1 MEQAIEGTSYSSE
14 RSRLLSQ
21 ALGGKRANRSD
32 IGKRARLGERTILI
46 LLFAAGLLSIF
57 TTVFIVIF
65 LGSEAVSFFQSRAWI
80 YTKMIVVD
88 QAAPP
93 VSLRSDSEGAA
104 TSTSANLLLDLGDLS
119 RVPFPPGSL
128 IQIGDEIM
136 RVADRRERSIV
147 VERGYLNTEPQAHPP
162 GAPILALKEDAV
174 KTLEGMGDEDVRIA
188 LPENA
193 ADSFAVGDMIHMET
207 ETMRIA
213 AIEGDTLVV
222 ERGLENTARRIHQ
235 AGTVIE
241 VERRPTLLAYL
252 TGTRWQPQTGD
263 FGVLPLVQSTFMT
276 TFIAILLALP
286 VGLAAAIYLSEYAT
300 QRVRAILNP
309 VLEILVGVP
318 TVVYGFFAL
327 QFVTIGV
334 LRPLFGVD
342 IYNTLSAGLVVGIM
356 IVPTIASMSLD
367 AMRSVPRDL
376 REASY
381 GLGATKLETIAKVVL
396 PASLS
401 GVVAAVILGI
411 SRAVGETMI
420 VAIAAGAGPNWTF
433 PPNFA
438 VGAETM
444 TGHIARIS
452 GGDLSY
458 QSVDYTSIFSIG
470 LTLFIITFLLTQIS
484 TYITRRFR
492 EMYE

>member
-1 MEQAIEGTSYSSE
+1 
-14 RSRLLSQ
+14 
-21 ALGGKRANRSD
+21 
-32 IGKRARLGERTILI
+32 
-46 LLFAAGLLSIF
+46 
-57 TTVFIVIF
+57 
-65 LGSEAVSFFQSRAWI
+65 
-80 YTKMIVVD
+80 
-88 QAAPP
+88 
-93 VSLRSDSEGAA
+93 
-104 TSTSANLLLDLGDLS
+104 
-119 RVPFPPGSL
+119 
-128 IQIGDEIM
+128 
-136 RVADRRERSIV
+136 
-147 VERGYLNTEPQAHPP
+147 
-162 GAPILALKEDAV
+162 
-174 KTLEGMGDEDVRIA
+174 
-188 LPENA
+188 
-193 ADSFAVGDMIHMET
+193 MIHLET

-213 AIEGDTLVV
+213 AIEGSSLVV
-222 ERGLENTARRIHQ
+222 ERGLEDTPVRAYPANTVVQ
-235 AGTVIE
+235 
-241 VERRPTLLAYL
+241 VERRPTLLTYL

-263 FGVLPLVQSTFMT
+263 FGVLPLVESTFMT
-276 TFIAILLALP
+276 TFIAILTALP

-309 VLEILVGVP
+309 ILEILVGVP
-318 TVVYGFFAL
+318 TVVFGFFAL

-367 AMRSVPRDL
+367 AMGSVPRGL

-433 PPNFA
+433 PPNFT

-458 QSVDYTSIFSIG
+458 QSVDYSSIFSIG
-470 LTLFIITFLLTQIS
+470 LTLFIITFLLTQVS